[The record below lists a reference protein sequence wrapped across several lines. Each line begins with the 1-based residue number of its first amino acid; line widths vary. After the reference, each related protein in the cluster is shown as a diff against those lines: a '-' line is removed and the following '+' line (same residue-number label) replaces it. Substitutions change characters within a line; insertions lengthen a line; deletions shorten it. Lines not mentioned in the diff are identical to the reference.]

1 MLFFKRFMSIIK
13 IIFLISSVIFAK
25 QDPLENVILSLEI
38 KNGEEITKY
47 FDSNS
52 EIIIDNKTYA
62 GNRYQQS
69 KILDNF
75 YSDNN
80 INKFNVIHQGDSEN
94 NIIYILAEYSSNSD
108 LYKILLILRNK
119 KNSYIIEKFKI
130 DSTS

>member
-1 MLFFKRFMSIIK
+1 MSIIK
-13 IIFLISSVIFAK
+13 IIFLISSVVFVK
-25 QDPLENVILSLEI
+25 KDPLENLILSLEI

-52 EIIIDNKTYA
+52 EIIIDNKKYA

>member
-1 MLFFKRFMSIIK
+1 MVKVFVFIST
-13 IIFLISSVIFAK
+13 IIFTW
-25 QDPLENVILSLEI
+25 QDALDDLILSLEI

-52 EIIIDNKTYA
+52 EIIIDNNIYT

-69 KILDNF
+69 IILEEF
-75 YSDNN
+75 YSNNN
-80 INKFNVIHQGDSEN
+80 INKFNIIHQGDSEN

-108 LYKILLILRNK
+108 LYKILLILKNK

-130 DSTS
+130 DSAS

>member
-1 MLFFKRFMSIIK
+1 MSIIK
-13 IIFLISSVIFAK
+13 IIFLISSVVFVK
-25 QDPLENVILSLEI
+25 KDPLENLILSLEI

-52 EIIIDNKTYA
+52 EIIIHNKTYA
-62 GNRYQQS
+62 GNRYKQS